1 MAEKENKEIKKA
13 IEILEEMSMDEK
25 EWELYQSRK
34 MAEIDY
40 NSKIALAREEEI
52 KNGKE
57 EGKEEIAKKLIKMG
71 MEINQIAKITGLSKE
86 KIEKLKN
93 NNN

>member
-1 MAEKENKEIKKA
+1 
-13 IEILEEMSMDEK
+13 
-25 EWELYQSRK
+25 